1 MRRALILCLIFC
13 LGYSNSD
20 RRIITIGGSVT
31 EIVFELGI
39 GNQVV
44 AVDQSSISPEKVTKL
59 PQVGYIRMIS
69 SEGILSLNPDIIL
82 TTTDIGPQK
91 VVDQLKKSGVDLYI
105 YDSAYN
111 LDGIIALVENI
122 SNDLDLKSKGVE
134 IIQNIK
140 KNNQKVEKIKN
151 NLTQNSK
158 MVFFMNPSI
167 GSFTAAGENTKA
179 NYLIQYLGGEN
190 IFSNQF
196 KKYSKVTKENIINL
210 NPDII
215 LAGSTRNNNE
225 EEILSLFYEK
235 DDFNSINAVEN
246 KNVIFINMGKYLTYG
261 SKFSQNVYELL
272 NQIQK

>member
-134 IIQNIK
+134 IIQNIE

-151 NLTQNSK
+151 KLTQNSK

-215 LAGSTRNNNE
+215 LAGSTQNNNE

-235 DDFNSINAVEN
+235 DEFNAINAVEN

>member
-235 DDFNSINAVEN
+235 DEFNSINAVEN

>member
-1 MRRALILCLIFC
+1 MRRILILCLIFC

-134 IIQNIK
+134 IIENIE

-235 DDFNSINAVEN
+235 DEFNSINAVEN

>member
-1 MRRALILCLIFC
+1 MRSILILCLIFC

-122 SNDLDLKSKGVE
+122 SNDLDLKSKGAE
-134 IIQNIK
+134 IIQNIG
-140 KNNQKVEKIKN
+140 KNNRKVEKIKKKI
-151 NLTQNSK
+151 TQNSK

-167 GSFTAAGENTKA
+167 GSFTAAGEDTKA

-235 DDFNSINAVEN
+235 DEFNSINAVEN

>member
-122 SNDLDLKSKGVE
+122 SNDLDLKSKGAE
-134 IIQNIK
+134 IIQNIG
-140 KNNQKVEKIKN
+140 KNNRKVEKIKK

-215 LAGSTRNNNE
+215 LAGSTQNNNE

-235 DDFNSINAVEN
+235 DEFNAINAVEN

>member
-1 MRRALILCLIFC
+1 MRRILILCLIFC

-134 IIQNIK
+134 IIQNIE

-235 DDFNSINAVEN
+235 DEFNSINAVEN

>member
-134 IIQNIK
+134 IIQNIE

-235 DDFNSINAVEN
+235 DEFNSINAVEN

>member
-134 IIQNIK
+134 IIENIE

-235 DDFNSINAVEN
+235 DEFNSINAVEN

>member
-134 IIQNIK
+134 IIQNIE

-151 NLTQNSK
+151 KLTQNSK

-235 DDFNSINAVEN
+235 DEFNSINAVEN

>member
-134 IIQNIK
+134 IIQNIE

-225 EEILSLFYEK
+225 EEILSLFYGK
-235 DDFNSINAVEN
+235 DEFNSINAVEN